1 MKANIQNIQEIYSE
15 IPKDFKVNGQIN
27 FNYNLK
33 NEEDLFLDGWR
44 NVVMPSYNKI
54 TQVLSS
60 EFVLVDD
67 IVTKHVVDLTSSE
80 LEQIQEENLLKIALF
95 EAYPELASQNYQLL
109 QLDNL
114 PGIKRLEPLSDKGL
128 KGVKKYTKNNLLI
141 WSIETKFWFEE
152 PVVFPEGVVKIIKI
166 YDKAER
172 VVDSWTKEVVLSA
185 DDKEEIRKV
194 QRERIL
200 TYFKSQQSDLYNF
213 LYMFFKSSID
223 DYIKTGDKEAFE
235 TILNDAAINHPYQDG
250 NGNYIVR
257 LTLLQEVPRQSGRTT
272 TVLNGILE
280 ELV

>member
-1 MKANIQNIQEIYSE
+1 MRQFI
-15 IPKDFKVNGQIN
+15 KDNKPFAQTLRDDFALKYIADGCEEVPVLYVEKYIEPFWNGTGFI
-27 FNYNLK
+27 
-33 NEEDLFLDGWR
+33 E
-44 NVVMPSYNKI
+44 
-54 TQVLSS
+54 TASS
-60 EFVLVDD
+60 EE
-67 IVTKHVVDLTSSE
+67 IA
-80 LEQIQEENLLKIALF
+80 EQENSKIALF
-95 EAYPELASQNYQLL
+95 EAYPELNGKNYQLL

-114 PGIKRLEPLSDKGL
+114 PGIKRLEPISDKGL

-141 WSIETKFWFEE
+141 WSIETKYWFEE
-152 PVVFPEGVVKIIKI
+152 NPTFSEGVVKLIKL

-200 TYFKSQQSDLYNF
+200 TYFKSQQSELYNF
-213 LYMFFKSSID
+213 LYMFFKSEID
-223 DYIKTGDKEAFE
+223 DYIKTGDKDKFEA
-235 TILNDAAINHPYQDG
+235 ILNDASINHMYQDD

-257 LTLLQEVPRQSGRTT
+257 LTLLQEVQRQSGGTT

>member
-1 MKANIQNIQEIYSE
+1 MSYKKSKLTGKIY
-15 IPKDFKVNGQIN
+15 
-27 FNYNLK
+27 
-33 NEEDLFLDGWR
+33 LDGVEIIQDDRLQGW
-44 NVVMPSYNKI
+44 NDYVNHISNDGFVEYVEA
-54 TQVLSS
+54 TS
-60 EFVLVDD
+60 EE
-67 IVTKHVVDLTSSE
+67 IA
-80 LEQIQEENLLKIALF
+80 EQENSKIALF
-95 EAYPELASQNYQLL
+95 EAYPELNGKNYQLL

-114 PGIKRLEPLSDKGL
+114 PGIKRLEPISDKGL

-141 WSIETKFWFEE
+141 WSIETKYWFEE
-152 PVVFPEGVVKIIKI
+152 NPTFSEGVVKLIKL

-200 TYFKSQQSDLYNF
+200 TYFKSQQSELYNF
-213 LYMFFKSSID
+213 LYMFFKSEID
-223 DYIKTGDKEAFE
+223 DYIKTGDKDKFEA
-235 TILNDAAINHPYQDG
+235 ILNDASINHMYQDD

-257 LTLLQEVPRQSGRTT
+257 LTLSQEVPRQSGGTT